1 MEAQAAAVAA
11 PAQAAARSSAQPPAL
26 RPQSGNG
33 MTYFRNLG
41 DVVSRWIAVDGE
53 WKRSSPRGKRFMRGL
68 PRHTDDS
75 EEKMRARFAHAEYC
89 MGAFL
94 DARNL
99 CPKLSLTSKIEID
112 PRLFCVDL
120 ACIVAAATVGPPVLL
135 LFRIKGNLGVG
146 PFLA

>member
-1 MEAQAAAVAA
+1 MA
-11 PAQAAARSSAQPPAL
+11 
-26 RPQSGNG
+26 SGND
-33 MTYFRNLG
+33 RRH
-41 DVVSRWIAVDGE
+41 VA
-53 WKRSSPRGKRFMRGL
+53 RFVRGL

-75 EEKMRARFAHAEYC
+75 EEKMWARLAHAEYC

>member
-1 MEAQAAAVAA
+1 
-11 PAQAAARSSAQPPAL
+11 
-26 RPQSGNG
+26 
-33 MTYFRNLG
+33 
-41 DVVSRWIAVDGE
+41 
-53 WKRSSPRGKRFMRGL
+53 MRGP
-68 PRHTDDS
+68 PRHTDDP
-75 EEKMRARFAHAEYC
+75 EEKMRARLAHAEYC

>member
-1 MEAQAAAVAA
+1 MRCI
-11 PAQAAARSSAQPPAL
+11 PRFT
-26 RPQSGNG
+26 NG
-33 MTYFRNLG
+33 QEVNRL
-41 DVVSRWIAVDGE
+41 S
-53 WKRSSPRGKRFMRGL
+53 L
-68 PRHTDDS
+68 L
-75 EEKMRARFAHAEYC
+75 AHAEYW
-89 MGAFL
+89 MGVFL